1 MHYTFWS
8 HRREG
13 VTKCVTLSQRLPF
26 SIAFLQSY
34 LKRDGDESISK
45 GSVNIQNNNFWT
57 AKVQP
62 GRFPEAEQIPEVT
75 REATPLTVLLYSP
88 SCGPAQGQPD
98 PGTARSQ
105 RAAPPSQT
113 LLIPNSSL
121 LGSRV
126 FLSGTH
132 PYGTWI
138 IFCQERIRQYYLR
151 PVNWPDSQRKLGSA
165 GWVLPASKG
174 LLHAVRTRLLA
185 RSESPS
191 APLHVFA
198 QFFVSE
204 ALAVHKFAYVPFFFF
219 YLHIYSKEI
228 LSQEYPPL
236 PSSSHKLGQVSGPL
250 ALCWTELV
258 FHIIN
263 YNYLSSKGIKKPSS
277 NFWLRQT
284 HRKEPYLHIPAAFSL
299 PTLQSYR
306 AQLSKAEGESAAAR
320 SGRTAAISGLLKRGG
335 GSLGCIPRTPEQ
347 APVLVPRV

>member
-62 GRFPEAEQIPEVT
+62 GCFPEAEQIPEVT

-219 YLHIYSKEI
+219 ICTFIVKKSSVRNTLLFPPPHTNSAKSQGHL
-228 LSQEYPPL
+228 LSVELNLFSTSLTTITYPARGLKNQAPT
-236 PSSSHKLGQVSGPL
+236 SG
-250 ALCWTELV
+250 
-258 FHIIN
+258 
-263 YNYLSSKGIKKPSS
+263 
-277 NFWLRQT
+277 
-284 HRKEPYLHIPAAFSL
+284 
-299 PTLQSYR
+299 
-306 AQLSKAEGESAAAR
+306 
-320 SGRTAAISGLLKRGG
+320 SGRHTERSPI
-335 GSLGCIPRTPEQ
+335 CIFQLPFRYRLCRATEPN
-347 APVLVPRV
+347 